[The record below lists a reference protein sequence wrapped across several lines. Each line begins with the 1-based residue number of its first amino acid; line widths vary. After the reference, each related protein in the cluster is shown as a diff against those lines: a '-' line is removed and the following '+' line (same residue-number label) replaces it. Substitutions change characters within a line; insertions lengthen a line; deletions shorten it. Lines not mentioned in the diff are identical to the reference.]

1 MSLAAFGVVGAI
13 AFVLVWFG
21 VAYAAEHVGAF
32 RRLAKHPVV
41 YALSLG
47 VFATSWTFSG
57 SVGFAVEHG
66 LSFAATPLGF
76 SLACF
81 CAPFLFAPLARVVHA
96 HGAASLA
103 DLFAFRYASRT
114 LGVAV
119 TLLSLVA
126 SAPYLAVQ
134 VEAVAGASD
143 GLGVD
148 HVLSGA
154 LFSLLV
160 LVFTLSFGVRD
171 ASTRE
176 RHPGLALAMGLD
188 SVVKT
193 VALGAVA
200 VVAFLALRR
209 SGNLSPIGI
218 LAFPEGAAGV
228 RGPTW
233 STIVLLSALAAFV
246 LPRQF
251 HMAFVE
257 APRASRTSHRAM
269 AYATWV
275 TPLTLFAMSL
285 AVPFILASGRV
296 LAASERP
303 DRLVFHVSREVPWV
317 AALAFVG
324 NAAAASSMMVVTAL
338 SCGTMVLHHVVLPL
352 SGVFYRKA
360 NTPGVDVYRGLLRA
374 RRASVA
380 FVIALGF
387 VSFLVVSRAEGLVE
401 IGLVSFVGSAQLAP
415 GLLGVVLF
423 RGASRTGIT
432 VGLVAGTA
440 AWVLLLVVPLVFT
453 GAGVH
458 APWLAALGQGA
469 SDPWTR
475 ATFVS
480 LSLNV
485 LGLVVGSIA
494 RPPGAIERDAAAS
507 CVEDALRERP
517 SAAGLDTAEI
527 ENRLASLLDEALVRT
542 ELRSALRE
550 ASLAEGP
557 LSSVEANALRSGL
570 EPRLAG
576 YMGPLRARTVLDSAF
591 AVERAV
597 GPESALR
604 ALDEALTRTQSRIT
618 GPLAQIEAVRAWLRR
633 LVDELPVG
641 VVVLGARGDV
651 VLWNRA
657 MVELTAVS
665 EAQATGRL
673 VDALEPPWST
683 VLDRTTRPGL
693 EEGGAR
699 VEEILAGSRSL
710 LVRRGATE
718 DGLLVLV
725 VEDQTERRRLEE
737 TLAHQDKLGSLGR
750 LVAGVGHE
758 IGNPVAALGLV
769 LERLHK
775 ELETSKPEA
784 LGEVDDALALVRRVR
799 TILGDLRGYGRVVDG
814 VTRERVPLANVVL
827 ESVRLLSLAG
837 KRRGVEVLVSVPED
851 LVVLG
856 DRARIAQIVVN
867 LVDNALDESPEGSA
881 VELHATVEGG
891 RAVIEVRDDGPGIPE
906 ELASRIF
913 EPFVTTKEV
922 GKGTGLGL
930 WVVWALVS
938 HMGGEVSVDSAP
950 GRGTVMTV
958 KLDLAPTHDNETAS
972 SEGRP

>member
-1 MSLAAFGVVGAI
+1 
-13 AFVLVWFG
+13 
-21 VAYAAEHVGAF
+21 
-32 RRLAKHPVV
+32 
-41 YALSLG
+41 
-47 VFATSWTFSG
+47 
-57 SVGFAVEHG
+57 
-66 LSFAATPLGF
+66 
-76 SLACF
+76 
-81 CAPFLFAPLARVVHA
+81 
-96 HGAASLA
+96 
-103 DLFAFRYASRT
+103 
-114 LGVAV
+114 
-119 TLLSLVA
+119 
-126 SAPYLAVQ
+126 
-134 VEAVAGASD
+134 
-143 GLGVD
+143 
-148 HVLSGA
+148 
-154 LFSLLV
+154 
-160 LVFTLSFGVRD
+160 
-171 ASTRE
+171 
-176 RHPGLALAMGLD
+176 MGLD
-188 SVVKT
+188 SLVKT
-193 VALGAVA
+193 FALGAVA

-209 SGNLSPIGI
+209 SGNQAPIGT
-218 LAFPEGAAGV
+218 LAFPEGAAGA

-257 APRASRTSHRAM
+257 APRASGTNRRAM

-275 TPLTLFAMSL
+275 TPLLLFAMSL

-296 LAASERP
+296 LAGSERP
-303 DRLVFHVSREVPWV
+303 DRLVFQVSRGVPWV

-352 SGVFYRKA
+352 SGLFYRKGE
-360 NTPGVDVYRGLLRA
+360 TPGVDVYRGLLRA

-387 VSFLVVSRAEGLVE
+387 VSFLLVSRAEGLVE

-432 VGLVAGTA
+432 VGLVLGTA

-458 APWLAALGQGA
+458 TSWLAALGQGA
-469 SDPWTR
+469 KDPWTL

-494 RPPGAIERDAAAS
+494 RPPGAVERDAAAS

-517 SAAGLDTAEI
+517 SAAGLDTGEI
-527 ENRLASLLDEALVRT
+527 ETRLTALLDEALVRT
-542 ELRSALRE
+542 ELRLALRE
-550 ASLAEGP
+550 ASIVEGP
-557 LSSVEANALRSGL
+557 LSSAESNALRTGL
-570 EPRLAG
+570 ESRLAG
-576 YMGPLRARTVLDSAF
+576 YMGPLRARTVLDAAF
-591 AVERAV
+591 AVELSV
-597 GPESALR
+597 GPESSLR
-604 ALDEALTRTQSRIT
+604 ALDEALTRTQARLS

-641 VVVLGARGDV
+641 VVVLGVRGEV

-657 MVELTAVS
+657 MAELSGVP
-665 EAQATGRL
+665 EGQATGRI
-673 VDALEPPWST
+673 VTALEAPWST
-683 VLDRTTRPGL
+683 VLHQATREARGL
-693 EEGGAR
+693 GDGRAGEVHAGAR
-699 VEEILAGSRSL
+699 SL
-710 LVRRGATE
+710 VVRRGGTE

-737 TLAHQDKLGSLGR
+737 SLAHQDKLGSLGR

-769 LERLHK
+769 LDRLHK
-775 ELETSKPEA
+775 ELESSHPDA
-784 LGEVDDALALVRRVR
+784 LGEVDDAVALVRRVR
-799 TILGDLRGYGRVVDG
+799 TILGDLRGYGRVVDS
-814 VTRERVPLANVVL
+814 VTREHVMLAPVVL
-827 ESVRLLSLAG
+827 EAVRLLSLAG
-837 KRRGVEVLVSVPED
+837 KRRGVEVLTAIPED
-851 LVVLG
+851 LAVYG

-867 LVDNALDESPEGSA
+867 LVDNALDASPEGSA
-881 VELHATVEGG
+881 VEVHASVEGD
-891 RAVIEVRDDGPGIPE
+891 RVSLEVRDDGPGIPQ

-938 HMGGEVSVDSAP
+938 HMGGEVAVDSAP

-958 KLDLAPTHDNETAS
+958 KLALALVNDNEKLS
-972 SEGRP
+972 SEARS